1 MGRTGVRPLFVWR
14 ASFGTTNIDHVYGYA
29 LMPPQLLFEL
39 SGINL
44 DGLLMNQEAVRE
56 CNPQRG
62 EMEQLNG
69 IIWADPAQGLIL
81 GFKDVKADEFWVK
94 GHIPGRPLFPGV
106 LMIEAAAQLASLYT
120 RKYVGWKGFIGF
132 GGVTEVK
139 FRAQVPPGVRMLL
152 LGQKIW
158 ERHKRIAC
166 RVQGIVGGNMVFE
179 AEITGPEFSRLFGS
193 IQSAAA
199 T

>member
-1 MGRTGVRPLFVWR
+1 M
-14 ASFGTTNIDHVYGYA
+14 D
-29 LMPPQLLFEL
+29 
-39 SGINL
+39 
-44 DGLLMNQEAVRE
+44 QEAVRE

-69 IIWADPAQGLIL
+69 IIWADPSQGLIL
-81 GFKDVKADEFWVK
+81 GFKDVKPDEFWVE

-152 LGQKIW
+152 LGKKIW

-166 RVQGIVGGNMVFE
+166 RVQGIVNGNMVFE
-179 AEITGPEFSRLFGS
+179 AEITGTEF
-193 IQSAAA
+193 
-199 T
+199 